1 MVTKYILIPFV
12 VLVVSL
18 TFNSLNT
25 VSPAFIILIILTDK
39 FSNTTMSTSQYLASG
54 ALTSGARC

>member
-18 TFNSLNT
+18 TFNSLT
-25 VSPAFIILIILTDK
+25 VSPALIILIILADK

-54 ALTSGARC
+54 ALTSVARC